1 MTTLTKEELEKLT
14 AKPGAMVGLKAE
26 GCDGQGNA

>member
-26 GCDGQGNA
+26 GV